1 MHQHFAPFKSWI
13 IFHGMCT
20 MFCLSIYLLMGIWF
34 FFYLLAI
41 LNNIA
46 VNIHVQVSEWTH
58 IFISLGYTL
67 GVELVDYIVILC
79 LTFWGNA
86 RQFSTV
92 TEWLHHFTYHQQCMK
107 IPISLSENCYFLFC
121 LCFVFYHHHL
131 QLSSVQSL
139 SRVRLFTTPWIAA
152 CQASLFI
159 TNSWSLLKLMS
170 IESVMPSSYLIL
182 CRPLSGCQI
191 VSHCCLDWHLF
202 NDQCRL
208 FLWLSW

>member
-1 MHQHFAPFKSWI
+1 MACVPCFVYPFICWWE
-13 IFHGMCT
+13 FV
-20 MFCLSIYLLMGIWF
+20 F

-41 LNNIA
+41 LNNTA
-46 VNIHVQVSEWTH
+46 VNIHVKVSEWTYS
-58 IFISLGYTL
+58 FISLVYTL

-92 TEWLHHFTYHQQCMK
+92 TEGCTILHTT
-107 IPISLSENCYFLFC
+107 NNVWRFLFLFQRIVTFC
-121 LCFVFYHHHL
+121 FVFVFYHHHL

-139 SRVRLFTTPWIAA
+139 SRVRLFATPWIAA
-152 CQASLFI
+152 RQASLSI

-170 IESVMPSSYLIL
+170 IELVMASSHLIL

-191 VSHCCLDWHLF
+191 VSHCGLDWHLF
-202 NDQCRL
+202 NDQCGL
-208 FLWLSW
+208 FLWLIW